1 MFKQD
6 TILQTLKNIPW
17 LLELNQ
23 GQVER
28 LAELASFH
36 QLALGDELFHEGDRE
51 DNIHILIAGQVCLE
65 VTIPTQGVVRI
76 GLVEPLD
83 IIGWS
88 ALTPVVRQRT
98 ATARACQPGT
108 TIAFKGDALR
118 QLCEEDHDIGYV
130 IMRRLSTVIATRLL
144 TTRLHLYDLV
154 IQTTRLNSESN
165 NFTP

>member
-6 TILQTLKNIPW
+6 NILQTLNNIPW
-17 LLELNQ
+17 LLELNLD
-23 GQVER
+23 QVQC
-28 LAELASFH
+28 LANLASYH
-36 QLALGDELFHEGDRE
+36 QLALGAELFHEGDRE
-51 DNIHILIAGQVCLE
+51 DNIHILIAGQICLDLM
-65 VTIPTQGVVRI
+65 IPTQGVVRI
-76 GLVEPLD
+76 GIVEPLD

-98 ATARACQPGT
+98 ATARACQPAT
-108 TIAFKGDALR
+108 TIAFNGNALR

-130 IMRRLSTVIATRLL
+130 ILRRLSNVIATRLL

>member
-1 MFKQD
+1 MFKQA
-6 TILQTLKNIPW
+6 TILQTLRNVPW

-23 GQVER
+23 EQIQR
-28 LAELASFH
+28 LSTLANYH
-36 QLALGDELFHEGDRE
+36 QLALGDELFHEGARE
-51 DNIHILIAGQVCLE
+51 DNIHILIEGQVCLE
-65 VTIPTQGVVRI
+65 VTIPTQGVVKI
-76 GLVEPLD
+76 GLLEPLD

-98 ATARACQPGT
+98 ATARASQPGI
-108 TIAFKGDALR
+108 TIEFNGDALR

-130 IMRRLSTVIATRLL
+130 ILRRLSNVIATRLL

-165 NFTP
+165 NFSL